1 MTGDV
6 HLPLAAGKKIGVP
19 WIISSTH
26 FIRVSSTIPYPLQ
39 HPVSSTSCPQLPLG
53 FRNPKKAISG
63 KREGLPFIYIV
74 ITLAGAP
81 VGGEGVGKLL
91 GGDLLLKTI
100 WQPFFLHHVPGVVA
114 EPGIK
119 APSPQSQT
127 TEQARNFSHDSEAT
141 KDAGKHISRTM
152 SACRTTGLTLR
163 CQPTPMRLSNS
174 TARGLHITG
183 NKAGSS
189 VVLVG
194 HWHWSLDCFYW
205 GPGCLYPAK
214 NQ

>member
-1 MTGDV
+1 MTDDV

-26 FIRVSSTIPYPLQ
+26 FIRVSSPIPFSLQPLA
-39 HPVSSTSCPQLPLG
+39 SSTSCPQLPIG
-53 FRNPKKAISG
+53 FRNPKRAIWG

-81 VGGEGVGKLL
+81 GGVGKLL
-91 GGDLLLKTI
+91 GGELLLKTI

-114 EPGIK
+114 KPGIK
-119 APSPQSQT
+119 SQSPQSQT
-127 TEQARNFSHDSEAT
+127 TEQARNFCHASEAT
-141 KDAGKHISRTM
+141 EDAGKHISRTM
-152 SACRTTGLTLR
+152 SAHRRTGLTLR
-163 CQPTPMRLSNS
+163 CQPTSMRLSNS
-174 TARGLHITG
+174 TSQGLLITG
-183 NKAGSS
+183 NEAGSS

-194 HWHWSLDCFYW
+194 HRHWSLDCFYW
-205 GPGCLYPAK
+205 GPGCLYPVK